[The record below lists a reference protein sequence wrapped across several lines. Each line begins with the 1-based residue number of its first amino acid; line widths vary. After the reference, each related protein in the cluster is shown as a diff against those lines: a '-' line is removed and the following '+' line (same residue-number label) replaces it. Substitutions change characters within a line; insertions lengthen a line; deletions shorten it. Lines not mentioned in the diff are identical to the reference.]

1 MFCELH
7 NASVTDQDSAL
18 LLLRVL
24 TKRVISLYDIVCFY
38 LLLSLSCICVFFSL
52 KYVCFTNSICSQ
64 RQQLIEY
71 RCCHHHREV
80 KHSEMSTA
88 QGTQIYIYIY
98 IYVRWSWSWSFGSC
112 LDLEFVF
119 VRDLLNPSYSTRT
132 HEQFD

>member
-52 KYVCFTNSICSQ
+52 KYVCFTNSISICSQ

-88 QGTQIYIYIY
+88 QGTHIYIYIY
-98 IYVRWSWSWSFGSC
+98 IYISLNGSSH
-112 LDLEFVF
+112 LQILPAIAY
-119 VRDLLNPSYSTRT
+119 RQRRRLSALLALL
-132 HEQFD
+132 